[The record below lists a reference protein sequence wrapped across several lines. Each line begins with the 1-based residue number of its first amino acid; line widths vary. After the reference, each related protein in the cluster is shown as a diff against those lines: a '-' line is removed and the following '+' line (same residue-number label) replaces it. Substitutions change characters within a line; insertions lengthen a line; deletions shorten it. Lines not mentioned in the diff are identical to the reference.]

1 MVRLRLGKEGVV
13 VVDVSVHRCRIKRQP
28 RDRVRH
34 PRLGWVIKIAQ
45 LEVLKIKLLFEF
57 KTFTKG
63 S

>member
-1 MVRLRLGKEGVV
+1 MASLKLSRVGAV